1 MAINLSHCFHP
12 YDLYE
17 TFNATGLKIKRTVV
31 QEKYGCNKKR
41 KLCASVLIY
50 FFYLIIC
57 DILENNVTFELPLFN
72 NRLAFISVKPIM
84 GEDFKLARQRGAFGD
99 VDILMSNFTGYQF
112 NYSWQT
118 KSGRYRYKPVYLSK
132 KFKDVFVKYINE
144 GKQYY

>member
-112 NYSWQT
+112 NYS
-118 KSGRYRYKPVYLSK
+118 
-132 KFKDVFVKYINE
+132 
-144 GKQYY
+144 